1 MGILDQLDISNR
13 VIDAAKRRTKTETI
27 EYRRQKLIANIEEQ
41 IELAGLALR
50 GKELVLQRKR
60 GTKVVT
66 VRPRIWW
73 SEEADGDVYVHI
85 RYNKIALNIAGRGTT
100 IHVGKLSG
108 LPDVLQ
114 MVIAAVQAGE
124 LDASIENVAKK
135 SAPTRL

>member
-1 MGILDQLDISNR
+1 MGILDKLDISNR
-13 VIDAAKRRTKTETI
+13 VIDAAKRRTKADTI

-60 GTKVVT
+60 GSRVIK

-73 SEEADGDVYVHI
+73 STEVDGEVFVHI

-100 IHVGKLSG
+100 IHVGALSE
-108 LPDVLQ
+108 LPDVLRT
-114 MVIAAVQAGE
+114 VIEAINAGE

-135 SAPTRL
+135 SASSRR